1 MACAALHLWA
11 APLQP
16 PDRTLPL
23 QQLLSNEHLQVLRS
37 ERSVIEETRVQLAR
51 LNAEDDD
58 LTLLKRGLEQLDE
71 VFLLVVVGEFNAGK
85 TAFLN
90 AMLGSKLLPE
100 GVTPTT
106 ARIHVLRHG
115 EAHRHDRVGDDYDIV
130 YLPVEW
136 LREVSLV
143 DTPGTNAV
151 VQRHQQ
157 ITEHF
162 VPQSDLV
169 LFVTSADRPFSE
181 SERAFLER
189 IRQWGKK
196 VVIVVNKIDL
206 IEAPADRET
215 ILDFVRTNAHNL
227 LGIDPQIFPVSARL
241 AQQARAAAGNGRAP
255 SGPLWDASLFA
266 PLEKYLLETLDT
278 GERWRLKLENPLGVA
293 SRLLDKYIVLVSER
307 QALLKSD
314 FETLDTIDEQLAAY
328 EQDMRRDFQYQ
339 FARVDNVLYAMAER
353 GDKFFD
359 ETMRLTRIID
369 LMNGPKISAAFDRD
383 VIGDTSRDLERHV
396 NSLID
401 WMVDKDYRQWRAI
414 TEYLNR
420 RWSQHADRIV
430 GSLGADFEMNR
441 EQLLSSVGKEAQ
453 RLIDTYDRAA
463 EADKL
468 AQDVQSAIVNTAAI
482 EVGALGLGA
491 VLVAVLHTT
500 LLDVTGVLGAGV
512 LAAFGLYL
520 LPRRRATL
528 KSDLRARIATLRSTL
543 ETNLRSQF
551 ETELSAGVA
560 RIREAIAPYTRF
572 VRVEREKLDRFQ
584 VDLAKSRTEV
594 DTLRASVQRLE

>member
-1 MACAALHLWA
+1 M
-11 APLQP
+11 
-16 PDRTLPL
+16 
-23 QQLLSNEHLQVLRS
+23 QQLLSTEHLQVLRS

-58 LTLLKRGLEQLDE
+58 LALLKRSLEQLDE
-71 VFLLVVVGEFNAGK
+71 LFLLVVVGEFNAGK

-115 EAHRHDRVGDDYDIV
+115 EAHRHDRVGDDYDVV

-136 LREVSLV
+136 LREINLV

-181 SERAFLER
+181 SERAFLAR
-189 IRQWGKK
+189 IREWGKK

-206 IEAPADRET
+206 IEAPADRQT
-215 ILDFVRTNAHNL
+215 ILDFVRDNARTL

-241 AQQARAAAGNGRAP
+241 AQQARAAANGGAP
-255 SGPLWDASLFA
+255 RGPVWDASLFA
-266 PLEKYLLETLDT
+266 PLEKYLLETLDN
-278 GERWRLKLENPLGVA
+278 GARWRLKLENPLGVA
-293 SRLLDKYIVLVSER
+293 SRLLDKYITVVSER
-307 QALLKSD
+307 QALLRSD
-314 FETLDTIDEQLAAY
+314 FETLDTIDGQLAAY

-359 ETMRLTRIID
+359 DTMRLTRIID
-369 LMNGPKISAAFDRD
+369 LMNGSKISAAFDRE

-396 NSLID
+396 NGLID

-430 GSLGADFEMNR
+430 GSLGADFETNR
-441 EQLLSSVGKEAQ
+441 EQLLTSVGKEAQ
-453 RLIDTYDRAA
+453 RLIDSYDRNA

-468 AQDVQSAIVNTAAI
+468 AQDVQTAIVNTAAI

-491 VLVAVLHTT
+491 VLVAVLHST
-500 LLDVTGVLGAGV
+500 LLDVTGILGAGV

-520 LPRRRATL
+520 LPRRRASL
-528 KSDLRARIATLRSTL
+528 KTDLRARIATLRTTL
-543 ETNLRSQF
+543 ESNLRTQF

-584 VDLAKSRTEV
+584 VDMAKARTEI
-594 DTLRASVQRLE
+594 DALRGSVQRLE

>member
-1 MACAALHLWA
+1 M
-11 APLQP
+11 
-16 PDRTLPL
+16 
-23 QQLLSNEHLQVLRS
+23 QQLLSTEHLQVLRS
-37 ERSVIEETRVQLAR
+37 ERSVIEEIRVDLAR
-51 LNAEDDD
+51 LNADAED
-58 LTLLKRGLEQLDE
+58 LALLKRGLEQLDE
-71 VFLLVVVGEFNAGK
+71 LFLLVVVGEFNAGK

-115 EAHRHDRVGDDYDIV
+115 SVERHERVGEEYDIV

-136 LREVSLV
+136 LREINLV

-157 ITEHF
+157 ITERF

-181 SERAFLER
+181 SERLFLTR
-189 IRQWGKK
+189 IREWGKK

-206 IEAPADRET
+206 IESAVDRQT
-215 ILDFVRTNAHNL
+215 ILDFVRENARTL
-227 LGIDPQIFPVSARL
+227 LGIEPQIFAVSARL
-241 AQQARAAAGNGRAP
+241 AQAARFGAQNGSTP
-255 SGPLWDASLFA
+255 SGPEWESSQFA
-266 PLEKYLLETLDT
+266 PLEEYLLKTLDT

-293 SRLLDKYIVLVSER
+293 SRLLDKYIAVVSDR
-307 QALLKSD
+307 QAVLKND
-314 FETLDTIDEQLAAY
+314 FETLDTIDAQLAAY

-369 LMNGPKISAAFDRD
+369 LMNGDKISAAFERE
-383 VIGDTSRDLERHV
+383 VIADTARDLERHV

-414 TEYLNR
+414 TEYLGR
-420 RWSQHADRIV
+420 RWSQHEDHIV
-430 GSLGADFEMNR
+430 GSLGADFELNR
-441 EQLLSSVGKEAQ
+441 DQLLSSVGKEAQ
-453 RLIDTYDRAA
+453 RLIDGYDRSS

-500 LLDVTGVLGAGV
+500 LLDVTGILGAGM

-528 KSDLRARIATLRSTL
+528 KADLRARIATLRGSL
-543 ETNLRSQF
+543 EGNLRTQF
-551 ETELSAGVA
+551 ETELAAGVA
-560 RIREAIAPYTRF
+560 RIREAVSPYTRF

-584 VDLAKSRTEV
+584 VDLAQARTEI
-594 DTLRASVQRLE
+594 DALRGSIQQLE